1 MRKVLMKVRDLM
13 QPDPIT
19 LKLDDK
25 LQNLVDKFSTYEIGS
40 VIIINEKRE
49 PFQIITLRDIAK
61 ICFLQFFPS
70 SIAEVLKALNKNKD
84 SLITIYHLEAFIE
97 ALNLMKK
104 FNISHLPVVNKNNKL
119 VGILSLRDIIKTVPE
134 IIYLDPLT
142 EVNNR
147 SYLDLLKTKLKR
159 IRGCVSVLMVDIDNF
174 KNINDTYGHTIG
186 DKVLKRVAQTLRKN
200 IKITDEIIRY
210 GGEEFL
216 IIAYRCSLE
225 EGKKLGERLRKKI
238 EKIKFKDIPGLR
250 TTVSIGITSYKP
262 KKELLEVVEE
272 ADKAMYQAKKLGKN
286 RISVYQEIS

>member
-1 MRKVLMKVRDLM
+1 MKVKDFM
-13 QPDPIT
+13 KPDPIT

-25 LQNLVDKFSTYEIGS
+25 LQDLVDKFSTYEIGS

-61 ICFLQFFPS
+61 ICFLQLFPS
-70 SIAEVLKALNKNKD
+70 SITEVLKALNKNKK
-84 SLITIYHLEAFIE
+84 SLITIYHLEPFIE
-97 ALNLMKK
+97 ALNLMEK
-104 FNISHLPVVNKNNKL
+104 FNISHLPVINKNNKL
-119 VGILSLRDIIKTVPE
+119 VGILSLRDIVKTVPE

-159 IRGCVSVLMVDIDNF
+159 IRGCVSILMVDIDNF
-174 KNINDTYGHTIG
+174 KNVNDNYGHTIG
-186 DKVLKRVAQTLRKN
+186 DKVLKRIAQTLRKN
-200 IKITDEIIRY
+200 IKITDEVIRY

-216 IIAYRCSLE
+216 IIAYRCGLE
-225 EGKKLGERLRKKI
+225 DGKKLGERLRKKI

-250 TTVSIGITSYKP
+250 ITVSIGITFYEP
-262 KKELLEVVEE
+262 KKEFLEAVEE

-286 RISVYQEIS
+286 RISIYQEIS

>member
-1 MRKVLMKVRDLM
+1 MRVKDLMK
-13 QPDPIT
+13 PDPIT

-25 LQNLVDKFSTYEIGS
+25 LQDLVDKFSTYEIGS
-40 VIIINEKRE
+40 VIIINRKKE

-61 ICFLQFFPS
+61 ICFLQLFPS
-70 SIAEVLKALNKNKD
+70 SITEVLKALNKNKE
-84 SLITIYHLEAFIE
+84 SLITIYHLEPFIE

-104 FNISHLPVVNKNNKL
+104 FNISHLPVINKNNKL
-119 VGILSLRDIIKTVPE
+119 VGILSLRDIVKTVPE

-159 IRGCVSVLMVDIDNF
+159 IRGCASILMVDIDNF
-174 KNINDTYGHTIG
+174 KNVNDNYGHTIG

-200 IKITDEIIRY
+200 IKITDEVIRY

-216 IIAYRCSLE
+216 IIAYRCGLE

-238 EKIKFKDIPGLR
+238 EKIKFKGIPELR
-250 TTVSIGITSYKP
+250 ITVSIGITFYEP
-262 KKELLEVVEE
+262 KKEFLEAVEE

-286 RISVYQEIS
+286 RISIYQEIS

>member
-1 MRKVLMKVRDLM
+1 MRVKDLMK
-13 QPDPIT
+13 PDPIT

-25 LQNLVDKFSTYEIGS
+25 LQDLVDKFSTYEIGS

-61 ICFLQFFPS
+61 ICFLQLFPS
-70 SIAEVLKALNKNKD
+70 SITEVLKALNKNKK
-84 SLITIYHLEAFIE
+84 SLITIYHLEPFIE
-97 ALNLMKK
+97 ALNLMEK
-104 FNISHLPVVNKNNKL
+104 FNISHLPVINKNNKL
-119 VGILSLRDIIKTVPE
+119 VGILSLRDIVKTVPE

-159 IRGCVSVLMVDIDNF
+159 IRGCVSILMVDIDNF
-174 KNINDTYGHTIG
+174 KNVNDNYGHTIG
-186 DKVLKRVAQTLRKN
+186 DKVLKRIAQTLRKN
-200 IKITDEIIRY
+200 IKITDEVIRY

-216 IIAYRCSLE
+216 IIAYRCGLE
-225 EGKKLGERLRKKI
+225 DGKKLGERLRKKI

-250 TTVSIGITSYKP
+250 ITVSIGITFYEP
-262 KKELLEVVEE
+262 KKEFLEAVEE

-286 RISVYQEIS
+286 RISIYQEIS

>member
-1 MRKVLMKVRDLM
+1 MRVKDLMK
-13 QPDPIT
+13 PDPIT

-25 LQNLVDKFSTYEIGS
+25 LQDLVDKFSTYEIGS

-61 ICFLQFFPS
+61 ICFLQLFPS
-70 SIAEVLKALNKNKD
+70 SITEVLKALNKNKK
-84 SLITIYHLEAFIE
+84 SLITIYHLEPFIE
-97 ALNLMKK
+97 ALNLMEK
-104 FNISHLPVVNKNNKL
+104 FNISHLPVINKNNKL
-119 VGILSLRDIIKTVPE
+119 VGILSLRDIVKTVPE

-159 IRGCVSVLMVDIDNF
+159 IRGCVSILMVDIDNF
-174 KNINDTYGHTIG
+174 KNVNDNYGHTIG
-186 DKVLKRVAQTLRKN
+186 DKVLKRIAQTLRKN
-200 IKITDEIIRY
+200 IKITDEVIRY

-216 IIAYRCSLE
+216 IIAYRCGLE
-225 EGKKLGERLRKKI
+225 DGKKLGERLRKKI

-250 TTVSIGITSYKP
+250 ITVSIGITFYEP
-262 KKELLEVVEE
+262 KKEFLEAIEE

-286 RISVYQEIS
+286 RISIYQEIS

>member
-1 MRKVLMKVRDLM
+1 MKVRDLM

>member
-1 MRKVLMKVRDLM
+1 MRVKDLMK
-13 QPDPIT
+13 PDPIT

-25 LQNLVDKFSTYEIGS
+25 LQDLVDKFSTYEIES

-61 ICFLQFFPS
+61 ICFLQLFPN
-70 SIAEVLKALNKNKD
+70 SITEVLKALNKNNK
-84 SLITIYHLEAFIE
+84 SLITIYHLEPFIE
-97 ALNLMKK
+97 ALNLMEK
-104 FNISHLPVVNKNNKL
+104 FNISHLPVINKNNKL
-119 VGILSLRDIIKTVPE
+119 VGILSLRDIVKTVPE

-159 IRGCVSVLMVDIDNF
+159 IRGCVSILMVDIDNF
-174 KNINDTYGHTIG
+174 KNVNDNYGHTVG
-186 DKVLKRVAQTLRKN
+186 DKVLKRIAQTLRKN
-200 IKITDEIIRY
+200 IKITDEVIRY

-216 IIAYRCSLE
+216 IIAYRCGLE
-225 EGKKLGERLRKKI
+225 DGKKLGERLRKKI

-250 TTVSIGITSYKP
+250 ITVSIGITFYEP
-262 KKELLEVVEE
+262 KKEFLEAVEE

-286 RISVYQEIS
+286 RISIYQEIS

>member
-1 MRKVLMKVRDLM
+1 MRVKDLMK
-13 QPDPIT
+13 PDPIT

-25 LQNLVDKFSTYEIGS
+25 LQDLVDKFSTYEIGS

-61 ICFLQFFPS
+61 ICFLQLFPS
-70 SIAEVLKALNKNKD
+70 SITEVLKALNKNKK
-84 SLITIYHLEAFIE
+84 SLITIYHLEPFIE
-97 ALNLMKK
+97 ALNLMEK
-104 FNISHLPVVNKNNKL
+104 FNISHLPVINKNNKL
-119 VGILSLRDIIKTVPE
+119 VGILSLRDIVKTVPE

-159 IRGCVSVLMVDIDNF
+159 IRGCVSILMVDIDNF
-174 KNINDTYGHTIG
+174 KNVNDNYGHTVG
-186 DKVLKRVAQTLRKN
+186 DKVLKRIAQTLRKN
-200 IKITDEIIRY
+200 IKITDEVIRY

-216 IIAYRCSLE
+216 IIAYRCGLE
-225 EGKKLGERLRKKI
+225 DGKKLGERLRKKI

-250 TTVSIGITSYKP
+250 ITVSIGITFYEP
-262 KKELLEVVEE
+262 KKEFLEAVEE

-286 RISVYQEIS
+286 RISIYQEIS